1 MSTSLDK
8 KKIFKIALSA
18 LVFLVL
24 WFLPTSVMGLPDI
37 SVVEHRVIAIFGL
50 ALILWITEA
59 IPSWTTSMLIVVLL
73 LLTCS
78 NSSLSCFINESFF
91 VSGDTAP
98 VRIENI
104 GNLVSYKSIMAAFA
118 NPVIMLF
125 IGGFVIAIVASKMGI
140 DVQLAKVMLS
150 LFGKKSEF
158 VLLGILL
165 ITGIFSMFISNT
177 ATAAMMLTF
186 MAPVLRQ
193 MPADGKG
200 KIALAM
206 AIPIG
211 ANVGG
216 IATPIGTPPNAI
228 ALGYLRDNLGM
239 DVSFMDWLMVMLP
252 YTLVLLVIAWVVLLL
267 LFPFKQKTIEL
278 KIEGETKGGSQLVI
292 SYITIFAT
300 IFLWIFG
307 KPLGLDTNVVA
318 MIPVAV
324 FAITGILT
332 KNDVKNIDW
341 DVLWLVSGGFAL
353 GVALKDTNIANDV
366 VAAVP
371 FATWS
376 PLLVII
382 GASVICWICANI
394 ISHTATANLLIPVMT
409 AVAIGMGEAL
419 EPLGGAFT
427 LLMCVT
433 LASSLGMI
441 LPIST
446 PPNAI
451 AYSTGLVSTKNMQI
465 TGIIMGVVG
474 LILGF
479 VTLILVGKAGFML

>member
-252 YTLVLLVIAWVVLLL
+252 YTLILLVIAWVVLLL

-278 KIEGETKGGSQLVI
+278 KIEGETKEGSQLVI

-307 KPLGLDTNVVA
+307 KPFGLDTNVVA

-427 LLMCVT
+427 LIMCVT

-465 TGIIMGVVG
+465 TGIIMGIVG
-474 LILGF
+474 LVLGF
-479 VTLILVGKAGFML
+479 VTLIFVGKAGFML

>member
-239 DVSFMDWLMVMLP
+239 DVSFMDWIAVMLP
-252 YTLVLLVIAWVVLLL
+252 YTLVLLVIAWVLLLL

-451 AYSTGLVSTKNMQI
+451 AYSTGLVSTKDMQI
-465 TGIIMGVVG
+465 TGIIMGIVG
-474 LILGF
+474 LVLGF

>member
-332 KNDVKNIDW
+332 KSDVKNIDW

-376 PLLVII
+376 PLLVVI

-465 TGIIMGVVG
+465 TGIIMGIVG
-474 LILGF
+474 LVLGF

>member
-24 WFLPTSVMGLPDI
+24 WLLPTSVMGLPDI

-252 YTLVLLVIAWVVLLL
+252 YTIVLLVIAWVLLLL

-371 FATWS
+371 FASWS
-376 PLLVII
+376 PLLVIV

-451 AYSTGLVSTKNMQI
+451 AYSTGLVSTKDMQI
-465 TGIIMGVVG
+465 TGIIMGIVG
-474 LILGF
+474 LVLGF
-479 VTLILVGKAGFML
+479 VTLIFVGKAGFML

>member
-24 WFLPTSVMGLPDI
+24 WLLPTSVMGLPDI

-278 KIEGETKGGSQLVI
+278 KIEGETKGGSQLII

-451 AYSTGLVSTKNMQI
+451 AYSTGLVSTKDMQI
-465 TGIIMGVVG
+465 TGIIMGIVG
-474 LILGF
+474 LVLGF

>member
-252 YTLVLLVIAWVVLLL
+252 YTLILLVIAWVVLLL

-371 FATWS
+371 FASWS
-376 PLLVII
+376 PLLVVV

-451 AYSTGLVSTKNMQI
+451 AYSTGLVSTKDMQI
-465 TGIIMGVVG
+465 TGIIMGIVG
-474 LILGF
+474 LVLGF
-479 VTLILVGKAGFML
+479 VTLIFVGKAGFML

>member
-1 MSTSLDK
+1 MSTSIDK
-8 KKIFKIALSA
+8 AKIFKIVLSIV
-18 LVFLVL
+18 VFLVL
-24 WFLPTSVMGLPDI
+24 WFLPTSVIGLPNI

-59 IPSWTTSMLIVVLL
+59 IPSWTTSMLIVVIL

-78 NSSLSCFINESFF
+78 NSSLSCFINEEFF
-91 VSGDTAP
+91 VSSDVAP
-98 VRIENI
+98 TRIDNL

-140 DVQLAKVMLS
+140 DVQLARVLLS
-150 LFGKKSEF
+150 LFGKRSEF

-228 ALGYLRDNLGM
+228 ALGYMRDNLGM
-239 DVSFMDWLMVMLP
+239 DISFTDWIMVMAP
-252 YTLVLLVIAWVVLLL
+252 YTIVLLIIAWGILLL

-278 KIEGETKGGSQLVI
+278 RIEGETKKGPQLTI

-300 IFLWIFG
+300 ILLWIFG
-307 KPLGLDTNVVA
+307 KPFGLDTNVVA

-332 KNDVKNIDW
+332 KSDLKDIDW

-353 GVALKDTNIANDV
+353 GVALKDTNVANNV

-371 FATWS
+371 FASWS

-419 EPLGGAFT
+419 EPMGGAFT

-451 AYSTGLVSTKNMQI
+451 AYSTGLVSTKNMQV
-465 TGIIMGVVG
+465 TGIIMGIVG
-474 LILGF
+474 LALGF
-479 VTLILVGKAGFML
+479 VTLIFVGKMGWMF

>member
-239 DVSFMDWLMVMLP
+239 DVSFMDWIAVMLP
-252 YTLVLLVIAWVVLLL
+252 YTIVLLVIAWVVLLL

-332 KNDVKNIDW
+332 KSDVKNIDW

-451 AYSTGLVSTKNMQI
+451 AYSTGLVSTKDMQI
-465 TGIIMGVVG
+465 TGIIMGIVG
-474 LILGF
+474 LVLGF

>member
-239 DVSFMDWLMVMLP
+239 DVSFMDWIAVMLP
-252 YTLVLLVIAWVVLLL
+252 YTIVLLVIAWVVLLL

-371 FATWS
+371 FASWS
-376 PLLVII
+376 PLLVVV

-451 AYSTGLVSTKNMQI
+451 AYSTGLVSTKDMQI

-479 VTLILVGKAGFML
+479 VTLIFVGKAGFML

>member
-1 MSTSLDK
+1 MSTALDK
-8 KKIFKIALSA
+8 TKIFKIALSL

-24 WFLPTSVMGLPDI
+24 WFLPTSVIGLPNI
-37 SVVEHRVIAIFGL
+37 SIVEHRVIAIFGL

-59 IPSWTTSMLIVVLL
+59 IPSWTTSMLIVVIL

-78 NSSLSCFINESFF
+78 NSSLSCFINEEFF
-91 VSGDTAP
+91 VSGDVKPT
-98 VRIENI
+98 RLENI

-228 ALGYLRDNLGM
+228 ALGYLRDNLGL

-252 YTLVLLVIAWVVLLL
+252 YTLILLFIAWIILLL

-278 KIEGETKGGSQLVI
+278 KIEGETKQGPQLII
-292 SYITIFAT
+292 SYVTIFAT

-307 KPLGLDTNVVA
+307 KPFGLDTNVVA

-332 KNDVKNIDW
+332 KSDVKDIDW

-353 GVALKDTNIANDV
+353 GVALKDTNVANNV

-371 FATWS
+371 FASWS

-409 AVAIGMGEAL
+409 AVAIGMGDAL
-419 EPLGGAFT
+419 GPMGGAFT
-427 LLMCVT
+427 LIMCVT

-451 AYSTGLVSTKNMQI
+451 AYSTGLVSTKDMQI
-465 TGIIMGVVG
+465 TGIIMGIVG
-474 LILGF
+474 LALGI
-479 VTLILVGKAGFML
+479 VTLIFVGKMGWML

>member
-24 WFLPTSVMGLPDI
+24 WLLPTSVMGLPDI

-78 NSSLSCFINESFF
+78 NSSLSCFINEGFF
-91 VSGDTAP
+91 VSGDEAP

-307 KPLGLDTNVVA
+307 KPFGLDTNVVA

-465 TGIIMGVVG
+465 TGIIMGIVG
-474 LILGF
+474 LVLGF
-479 VTLILVGKAGFML
+479 VTLILVGKAGFMF

>member
-125 IGGFVIAIVASKMGI
+125 IGGFVIALVASKMGI

-252 YTLVLLVIAWVVLLL
+252 YTLILLVIAWVVLLL

-371 FATWS
+371 FASWS
-376 PLLVII
+376 PLLVVV

-479 VTLILVGKAGFML
+479 VTLIFVGKAGFML

>member
-24 WFLPTSVMGLPDI
+24 WLLPTSVMGLPDI

-91 VSGDTAP
+91 VSGDEAP

-307 KPLGLDTNVVA
+307 KPFGLDTNVVA

-465 TGIIMGVVG
+465 TGIIMGIVG
-474 LILGF
+474 LVLGF
-479 VTLILVGKAGFML
+479 VTLILVGKAGFMF

>member
-239 DVSFMDWLMVMLP
+239 DVSFMDWIAVMLP
-252 YTLVLLVIAWVVLLL
+252 YTLVLLVIAWVLLLL

-332 KNDVKNIDW
+332 KSDVKNIDW

-376 PLLVII
+376 PLLVIV

-451 AYSTGLVSTKNMQI
+451 AYSTGLVSTKDMQI
-465 TGIIMGVVG
+465 TGIIMGIVG
-474 LILGF
+474 LVLGF
-479 VTLILVGKAGFML
+479 VTLILVGKAGFMF

>member
-1 MSTSLDK
+1 M
-8 KKIFKIALSA
+8 
-18 LVFLVL
+18 L

-376 PLLVII
+376 PLLVVI

-451 AYSTGLVSTKNMQI
+451 AYSTGLVSTKDMQI
-465 TGIIMGVVG
+465 TGIIMGIVG
-474 LILGF
+474 LVLGF

>member
-24 WFLPTSVMGLPDI
+24 WLLPTSVMGLPDI

-252 YTLVLLVIAWVVLLL
+252 YTLVLLVIAWVLLLL

-371 FATWS
+371 FASWS
-376 PLLVII
+376 PLLVIV

-465 TGIIMGVVG
+465 TGIIMGIVG
-474 LILGF
+474 LVLGF

>member
-91 VSGDTAP
+91 VSGDEAP

-376 PLLVII
+376 PLLVVI

-451 AYSTGLVSTKNMQI
+451 AYSTGLVSTKDMQI
-465 TGIIMGVVG
+465 TGIIMGIVG
-474 LILGF
+474 LVLGF

>member
-24 WFLPTSVMGLPDI
+24 WLLPTSVMGLPDI

-252 YTLVLLVIAWVVLLL
+252 YTIVLLVIAWVLLLL

-376 PLLVII
+376 PLLVVI

-451 AYSTGLVSTKNMQI
+451 AYSTGLVSTKDMQI
-465 TGIIMGVVG
+465 TGIIMGIVG
-474 LILGF
+474 LVLGF
-479 VTLILVGKAGFML
+479 VTLIFVGKAGFML

>member
-91 VSGDTAP
+91 VSGDEAP

-239 DVSFMDWLMVMLP
+239 DVSFMDWIAVMLP

-307 KPLGLDTNVVA
+307 KPFGLDTNVVA

-465 TGIIMGVVG
+465 TGIIMGIVG
-474 LILGF
+474 LVLGF
-479 VTLILVGKAGFML
+479 VTLILVGKAGFMF